1 MGRGVFARVP
11 IERGCFLAEYRGEL
25 ISQHERSARQTKY
38 SDKEKTFLF
47 DFQWNGGYWW

>member
-47 DFQWNGGYWW
+47 DFQWNSDYWW